1 VIGFTSCRLAGCWV
15 REQGGLPR
23 RRVTPTALTPIGRCT
38 SAASWKPPEFPW
50 TINFAAP
57 AEFGGEPGLWTPEN
71 PLLGAVMS
79 RYVATFLAIAEASKL
94 FFSGMDV
101 FVKGGIEKQEGG
113 FRFTR
118 ILRPVLHD
126 RSGKRI
132 ARYSE
137 AHRNGAE
144 RACLISRSLSCAT
157 SVEATIRLENQSPRN
172 RFTLLACGRADSQL
186 SYGCSP
192 AFSFLSSGSD

>member
-1 VIGFTSCRLAGCWV
+1 ALSPPSNPASLSSEINNPSA
-15 REQGGLPR
+15 
-23 RRVTPTALTPIGRCT
+23 VTCLT
-38 SAASWKPPEFPW
+38 
-50 TINFAAP
+50 
-57 AEFGGEPGLWTPEN
+57 
-71 PLLGAVMS
+71 
-79 RYVATFLAIAEASKL
+79 
-94 FFSGMDV
+94 
-101 FVKGGIEKQEGG
+101 EKQEGG